1 MSMYCFQCQET
12 IGNKGCSYAKGF
24 CGKTADVANL
34 QDLLIHAL
42 KGMMVFRSK
51 ATMEIRKEHAEQCN
65 DIDKFILDKLFSTI
79 TNANFDRNYFIKA
92 IKETIEMREKGKKQV
107 VEMGIDPGPLALH
120 DVATFTITDD
130 NIDEKASQ
138 VGVLRTE
145 NEDIRSLR
153 ELITIGIKGMAAYS
167 DHALRL
173 GKEVKEIVMF
183 MERALL
189 ATLNDSLT
197 ADELVALVMETGK
210 YSVDAMATLDA

>member
-24 CGKTADVANL
+24 CGKTSDVANL

-42 KGMMVFRSK
+42 KGMVIFRAS
-51 ATMEIRKEHAEQCN
+51 ASMEIRKEHAESCN
-65 DIDKFILDKLFSTI
+65 EMDKFILDKLFSTI

-92 IKETIEMREKGKKQV
+92 IKETIEFRDQGKKKAAD
-107 VEMGIDPGPLALH
+107 MGIENIKFADH
-120 DVATFTITDD
+120 DAANFTITDE